1 MLRIAYKL
9 ALLLVASFGLR
20 AHAQVEYSNLLT
32 DAAAESCF
40 DEGCFS
46 QARPARPKLIASVD
60 ILILDRHDSLE
71 GPYFFDNAT
80 FQPLLNIEELTQDA
94 EPGVRVG
101 FTAIEDDCRATEL
114 VFFGLDQYGG
124 VQTANS
130 PNTIFFPFFGGTAA
144 TPLTQYDLK
153 YTSEFHGV
161 ELNRRRVL
169 SDRFTGIYGIRFI
182 ELREE
187 FTVNGAGG
195 RFFSLTDND
204 LYGFQV
210 GGEIRLFDWGRT
222 KFVSTIKGGVYYDN
236 ADITAEAINPAT
248 NGLLKFVDDE
258 DELAFVGEVMIGALV
273 PMGPQANLRAGYQMF
288 YLDGIGLGPNQSATY
303 SLFSGQGSM
312 DQTDLWYHGAYIG
325 VELFW

>member
-1 MLRIAYKL
+1 MRIAHTI
-9 ALLLVASFGLR
+9 ALLLIASVSTNTY
-20 AHAQVEYSNLLT
+20 AQVEYSNLVS
-32 DAAAESCF
+32 DIPEESCF
-40 DEGCFS
+40 DQGCFS
-46 QARPARPKLIASVD
+46 APQPARPKLVVSFD
-60 ILILDRHDSLE
+60 FLILDRHDSIS
-71 GPYFFDNAT
+71 GPYFFDNVT
-80 FQPLLNIEELTQDA
+80 FQPLLNIDQLTGDA

-101 FTAIEDDCRATEL
+101 FTAIEDDCHATEL
-114 VFFGLDQYGG
+114 VFFGVDQYGG
-124 VQTANS
+124 RQTANS
-130 PNTIFFPFFGGTAA
+130 PNAIFFPFFGGTAA
-144 TPLTQYDLK
+144 NPLTQYDLK

-169 SDRFTGIYGIRFI
+169 SDRITGLYGIRFI

-204 LYGFQV
+204 LYGFQL

-222 KFVSTIKGGVYYDN
+222 RFVSTVKGGVYYDN

-258 DELAFVGEVMIGALV
+258 DEIAFVGELMIGALV
-273 PMGPQANLRAGYQMF
+273 PMGPQANLRFGYQMF

-312 DQTDLWYHGAYIG
+312 DQTDIWYHGAYFG
-325 VELFW
+325 LELFW